1 MLKQL
6 MIAKKIEK
14 RKSALLLI
22 EEKVTLLSTRSAEL
36 ETAINEAETDE
47 EIKVVEDEVV
57 LIESEKAELEAE
69 KLKLQDEINGLE
81 EELEEIR
88 SNEPA
93 HVKANKTGNGEY
105 REKNK
110 NEGDE
115 IYMTRQAFFGGLSR
129 ERAESLVT
137 REEVKEFL
145 EKTRGLISEKRAVTG
160 ADLTIPEVMLD
171 LLRDNLHSY
180 SKLIKRVNLK
190 PVKGKAR
197 QNIAGTI
204 PEAIWTEAC
213 AKLNELNIVFNQIE
227 VDGYKVGGFIAICNA
242 TLEDSDLNLANEI
255 LTMLAQSLGL
265 GAA

>member
-36 ETAINEAETDE
+36 ETAINGAETDE

-88 SNEPA
+88 SNEP
-93 HVKANKTGNGEY
+93 VPFKGNKTANGEY

-129 ERAESLVT
+129 ERAES
-137 REEVKEFL
+137 
-145 EKTRGLISEKRAVTG
+145 
-160 ADLTIPEVMLD
+160 
-171 LLRDNLHSY
+171 
-180 SKLIKRVNLK
+180 
-190 PVKGKAR
+190 
-197 QNIAGTI
+197 
-204 PEAIWTEAC
+204 
-213 AKLNELNIVFNQIE
+213 
-227 VDGYKVGGFIAICNA
+227 
-242 TLEDSDLNLANEI
+242 
-255 LTMLAQSLGL
+255 
-265 GAA
+265 